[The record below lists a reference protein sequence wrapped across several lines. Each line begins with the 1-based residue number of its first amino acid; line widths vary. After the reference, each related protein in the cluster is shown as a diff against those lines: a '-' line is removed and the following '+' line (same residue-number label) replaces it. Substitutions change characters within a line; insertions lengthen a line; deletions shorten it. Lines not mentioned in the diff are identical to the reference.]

1 MPREN
6 STATNLVT
14 FEVALNIWGDS
25 GVSLADDV
33 ARDCFF
39 AVWALAIAEM
49 DEALAYERA
58 IRTSERRA
66 RWVRR
71 VLNWLRGGPRR

>member
-1 MPREN
+1 MPRPN
-6 STATNLVT
+6 SAAASLVT
-14 FEVALNIWGDS
+14 YEVALNIWGDS
-25 GVSLADDV
+25 GVNLADDV
-33 ARDCFF
+33 TRDCFF

-58 IRTSERRA
+58 IRTKERRA

-71 VLNWLRGGPRR
+71 VLSRLRGEQKR

>member
-1 MPREN
+1 MGVSGSPI
-6 STATNLVT
+6 S
-14 FEVALNIWGDS
+14 FDVAVRVWGDAE
-25 GVSLADDV
+25 VNLADDV
-33 ARDCFF
+33 TRDCFF

-58 IRTSERRA
+58 IRTKERRA

-71 VLNWLRGGPRR
+71 VLSRLHGEQKR